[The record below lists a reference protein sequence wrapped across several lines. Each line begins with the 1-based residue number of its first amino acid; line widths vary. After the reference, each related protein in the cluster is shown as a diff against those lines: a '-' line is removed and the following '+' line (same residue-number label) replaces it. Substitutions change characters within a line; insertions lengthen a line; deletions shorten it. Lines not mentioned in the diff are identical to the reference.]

1 MNHYE
6 IHVTVRTNNI
16 PEFQKACY
24 EIGVKAIVIDLQTS
38 TGETVFH
45 DVMTSHKL
53 SGKPEDWKLSLGIVQ
68 YKLERMGFKVV
79 RRKVEESP
87 DNKDAAKPIY
97 YESHIRVLCNSDR
110 INELR
115 DLARGKKGL
124 HVSRNVFKEGY
135 IMLTYRDTCDLATFK
150 ANVYT
155 YVEMLNKANFKH
167 DKLEIESAI
176 YDSNINHDEAWI
188 HDRGGSTGVLQND
201 TVQ

>member
-6 IHVTVRTNNI
+6 IHLTVKTTSVV
-16 PEFQKACY
+16 EFQKACY
-24 EIGVKAIVIDLQTS
+24 EIGVKPIVLELQNS
-38 TGETVFH
+38 EGRVAMK

-68 YKLERMGFKVV
+68 HKLEKMGFKVV
-79 RRKVEESP
+79 RRKVEENP
-87 DNKDAAKPIY
+87 DNKDAAKPLY
-97 YESHIRVLCNSDR
+97 YESHIRVLCGPDR
-110 INELR
+110 IEELR
-115 DLARGKKGL
+115 ELTKGRKGL
-124 HVSRNVFKEGY
+124 HVSRNIFKTGY

-155 YVEMLNKANFKH
+155 YVEMLNKADFKH

-176 YDSNINHDEAWI
+176 YDSNIDHDALWI